1 MLKQRRLDNV
11 EISKENKTFKNKTQG
26 KILGL
31 VTSINAYGLNS
42 IRENNVNVYL
52 CLLKGNQYEVI
63 TLVTHLNF
71 SH

>member
-1 MLKQRRLDNV
+1 MLKQGKLDYV
-11 EISKENKTFKNKTQG
+11 EISKENKTLKNKSQG

-31 VTSINAYGLNS
+31 VTSINAYGLYS
-42 IRENNVNVYL
+42 IRANNLNVYL
-52 CLLKGNQYEVI
+52 CLLKVNQYEAI